1 MQSVENTPFN
11 NVPRVVWAVGR
22 ITTNGISLLGTCFLV
37 SEGKFATTQHVTG
50 GDDSNLVIIFPKQD
64 SLLEYQDTSDP
75 EVSSIPAKITEI
87 DPFRDLC
94 ILSIEAE
101 TSPNYQ
107 LGKADDVPPGS
118 SVVVFGFPHA
128 DHGRLVLTQQNA
140 RVGARVLIE
149 SGGIKNKHLILNT
162 QARPGQSGGPVF
174 NPASMTVAGIL
185 IGSYAPGGGG
195 GISLGGV
202 DPHTLHQTTHIISAE
217 YLGDMI

>member
-1 MQSVENTPFN
+1 MQPLENALFN
-11 NVPRVVWAVGR
+11 NVPQVVYAVGR
-22 ITTNGISLLGTCFLV
+22 TTTNGISLLGTCFLV
-37 SEGKFATTQHVTG
+37 GQRKFATTQHVTG
-50 GDDSNLVIIFPKQD
+50 GDDKNLVIILPKQS
-64 SLLEYQDTSDP
+64 SLLEYQDTSDS
-75 EVSSIPAKITEI
+75 EVRTIPARITGI

-94 ILSIEAE
+94 ILSVEVEA
-101 TSPNYQ
+101 SPNYQ
-107 LGKADDVPPGS
+107 LGKTDDVPPGS
-118 SVVVFGFPHA
+118 SFVVFGFPHA

-202 DPHTLHQTTHIISAE
+202 DPHTLHQTTHVISAE